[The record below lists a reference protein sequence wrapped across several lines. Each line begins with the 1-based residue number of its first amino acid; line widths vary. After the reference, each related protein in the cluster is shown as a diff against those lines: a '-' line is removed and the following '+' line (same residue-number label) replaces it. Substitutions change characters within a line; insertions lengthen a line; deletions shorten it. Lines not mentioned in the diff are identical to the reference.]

1 MGLYKNVKLVL
12 LKKTIKKL
20 KRTNPMNEIKYV
32 QVTYLTKV
40 CYLEYINNFYSSTLL
55 KDKSLNKITSKE
67 LKYFSRKYIHIP
79 VCT

>member
-12 LKKTIKKL
+12 LKKTTKKL

-40 CYLEYINNFYSSTLL
+40 CYLEYINNFYNSTLL
-55 KDKSLNKITSKE
+55 KDKSLNKITSK
-67 LKYFSRKYIHIP
+67 
-79 VCT
+79 